1 LSDVR
6 PLSLRTV
13 EPSVRR
19 PAWLEAAHAKVE
31 RAPFDPRPP
40 IAEGEQEGGGKAA
53 KPDDRDR
60 SAPSARRSS
69 LPPRKSVPPP
79 PVVIT
84 RLPPPPAD
92 LFPAAGKGESEQA
105 FAEAAL
111 ELGSLRTRVL
121 SSVEGKLLELA
132 VGIAQALIERE
143 VSLDPALLTVFAKAA
158 LTSLGDTTECRLRV
172 SRVAYQSLTEQYG
185 GPAVDVDGVHVN
197 LVLDHSL
204 EGLGVVAETPGSRVD
219 GRLNERL
226 ASVLRALEA
235 EHRRQGAE
243 DEP

>member
-1 LSDVR
+1 MSDIR

-13 EPSVRR
+13 EPGVRR
-19 PAWLEAAHAKVE
+19 PAWIEAAKAKVE

-40 IAEGEQEGGGKAA
+40 FGDGEQEAA
-53 KPDDRDR
+53 EREAQSEARTR
-60 SAPSARRSS
+60 SVAPQRRSS

-92 LFPAAGKGESEQA
+92 LLQAAGPGESEHA

-111 ELGSLRTRVL
+111 ELGSLRARVIG
-121 SSVEGKLLELA
+121 SVEGQLLELA
-132 VGIAQALIERE
+132 VGIAKALIERE
-143 VSLDPALLTVFAKAA
+143 VSLDPSLLAVFAKAA

-172 SRVAYQSLTEQYG
+172 SRMAYQSLTEQYG
-185 GPAVDVDGVHVN
+185 GPAVDVDGVRVN
-197 LVLDHSL
+197 MVLDHSL

-219 GRLNERL
+219 GRLDERL
-226 ASVLRALEA
+226 SSVLRAIEA